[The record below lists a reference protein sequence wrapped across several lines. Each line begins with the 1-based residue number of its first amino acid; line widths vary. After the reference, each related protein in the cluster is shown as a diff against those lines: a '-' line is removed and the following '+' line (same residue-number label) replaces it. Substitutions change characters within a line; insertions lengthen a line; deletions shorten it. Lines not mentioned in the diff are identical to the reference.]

1 MCLLQDLIG
10 IWKEKSLGEVENQLR
25 GKMAERTCKARSGN
39 RTRETE
45 EREREREM
53 RREGGSLW

>member
-1 MCLLQDLIG
+1 MD
-10 IWKEKSLGEVENQLR
+10 
-25 GKMAERTCKARSGN
+25 ERTCKARSGN

-45 EREREREM
+45 EREREREREREM